1 MDAVPSQIGVMGFE
15 RAGAPGLCTEDF
27 AFGVFAVPVDGRGKS
42 QGRGGKPG
50 CFEVFGEFGDGDR
63 IGQIGSQG
71 FIDKDAFAG
80 HEDRVGLLEM
90 LAAIEA
96 IEDDRIDFAQEFI
109 D

>member
-1 MDAVPSQIGVMGFE
+1 M
-15 RAGAPGLCTEDF
+15 
-27 AFGVFAVPVDGRGKS
+27 
-42 QGRGGKPG
+42 
-50 CFEVFGEFGDGDR
+50 FGEFGDSDR

-109 D
+109 DRVDDLDSLGLEFFGVVWDSIDA